1 MKVGDNIKVSL
12 TRAQSYLRC
21 PYQHYLRYFEGLR
34 LKRPVR
40 PLYFGG
46 DFHTLLEFRRDKDAL
61 RQAKQDITDTY
72 YEIPPQW
79 QGDLGENYPKDLFNI
94 FSDYTK
100 VYKDAPL
107 PQITEEPFEI
117 LIGKYKGEPIE
128 FVGVIDELYL
138 RKRHGEKYIKIG
150 EHKTFSR
157 KPNADTLVMNTQKCL
172 YAKATQ
178 ITRGILP
185 QAVIWDY
192 ISSKPASE
200 PIWLEKSGRFS
211 TAKSASITPYSWRR
225 ACKERGITDKEI
237 LRQGAQYKG
246 NIPNFFFRR
255 EMELIPSMVESVWE
269 GFVHTSKLIV
279 KESHK
284 NTTKNFTKDCAF
296 CNFRD
301 ICHAECTGGDVAYLI
316 EKNYEVREH
325 KQDKAEE
332 TSEDL

>member
-1 MKVGDNIKVSL
+1 MEVGDSIKISYSRV
-12 TRAQSYLRC
+12 QSYLRC

-34 LKRPVR
+34 LRRPVR
-40 PLYFGG
+40 PLYFGS
-46 DFHTLLEFRRDKDAL
+46 DFHKLLELRGDKEAL
-61 RQAKQDITDTY
+61 KQAKKDITDTY

-79 QGDLGENYPKDLFNI
+79 QGDLGANYTQDLFNI

-100 VYKDAPL
+100 VYKDAPV

-117 LIGKYKGEPIE
+117 LIGTCKGEPIE

-138 RKRHGEKYIKIG
+138 RKRHGQKYIKIG

-157 KPNADTLVMNTQKCL
+157 KPNADTLIMNTQKCI

-192 ISSKPASE
+192 ISSKPATE

-211 TAKSASITPYSWRR
+211 NAKNASITPYSWRR

-237 LRQGAQYKG
+237 LGEGAQYKG

-255 EMELIPSMVESVWE
+255 EMELIPEMVDTVWE
-269 GFVHTSKLIV
+269 GFEHTCKLIV
-279 KESHK
+279 RDSHK
-284 NTTKNFTKDCAF
+284 NTTKNFTKDCAY
-296 CNFRD
+296 CNYRD
-301 ICHAECTGGDVAYLI
+301 ICYTECTGGDLSYLI
-316 EKNYEVREH
+316 EKNYERKKHNGKE
-325 KQDKAEE
+325 AEE
-332 TSEDL
+332 TVEDT